1 VAEEVRTWHEE
12 VEVSAIVLNPGNY
25 RHRAVQS
32 QEECFAALF
41 TADKR
46 EQMLALAAD
55 IASEGLDPSDL
66 PILEPVDDYFRV
78 VEGNRR
84 LACIKAMENPA
95 LIPDIDGPTAAAMK
109 RYRRSFEGLGQASE
123 LPTNVLCTV
132 STDQDAINH
141 WIGLRHLPVGLHK
154 GAGRMLWD
162 TEGRV
167 RMEQALAGPGG
178 GRSAATNTQTA
189 DALAVV
195 DGLVLH
201 FPDDHKLRDL
211 IERAKKNKLTTIG
224 RLLVN
229 PENHVLLG
237 IRLEDDGV
245 RFLVERDAL
254 RRVWHRIL
262 SDAVSDT
269 LTARR
274 INLADDV
281 KDYVG
286 QEIKND
292 LPTAADRS
300 AAPVNPATQTATT
313 PAKKAA
319 AKRAKVAAPERA
331 PYRGLRLRHAS
342 EKTQKI
348 LAEVQRLTFDGS
360 PYILAALNRTLIDLF
375 TWDVMEQVQPN
386 KNVSGPSARMH
397 KVMALIEPA
406 NTKPKDRKFPLISN
420 AMEKDIGDLAIDTM
434 NGYMHRAHWHPT
446 PEIVR
451 RQAEQYGPF
460 LEGLDDAVEAH
471 LVAQQSGP
479 LTGTGQVHKTLPA

>member
-1 VAEEVRTWHEE
+1 MAEDVRTWHEE

-25 RHRAVQS
+25 RHRAVRS
-32 QEECFAALF
+32 PEECFAALF
-41 TADKR
+41 TEDKR
-46 EQMLALAAD
+46 DQMLALATD

-66 PILEPVDDYFRV
+66 PILEPVDGYFRV

-84 LACIKAMENPA
+84 FACIKAMENPA
-95 LIPDIDGPTAAAMK
+95 LIPDIDGLTSAAINS
-109 RYRRSFEGLGQASE
+109 YRKSFEGLGQATE
-123 LPTNVLCTV
+123 LPTTLLCTV

-141 WIGLRHLPVGLHK
+141 WIGLRHLPVGTHK

-189 DALAVV
+189 DALAVF
-195 DGLVLH
+195 DALVLH
-201 FPDDHKLRDL
+201 FPNDDELHDL
-211 IERAKKNKLTTIG
+211 IERAKKNKLTTVG

-229 PENHVLLG
+229 PENHVFLG
-237 IRLEDDGV
+237 IRIEDDGA

-254 RRVWHRIL
+254 RTVWHRIL

-274 INLADDV
+274 INKADDV
-281 KDYVG
+281 KDYVSR
-286 QEIKND
+286 EILDD
-292 LPTAADRS
+292 LPTAADRTP
-300 AAPVNPATQTATT
+300 APINPANQAATT

-319 AKRAKVAAPERA
+319 AKRAKVAAPERK

-342 EKTQKI
+342 EKTRKVLGEMQT
-348 LAEVQRLTFDGS
+348 LTFDGS

-375 TWDVMEQVQPN
+375 TWDVMAQVQPSN
-386 KNVSGPSARMH
+386 NVPSPSARMH

-420 AMEKDIGDLAIDTM
+420 AMEKDLGDLAIDTM
-434 NGYMHRAHWHPT
+434 NGYMHRANWHPT
-446 PEIVR
+446 PDIVR
-451 RQAEQYGPF
+451 RQAGQYGPF
-460 LEGLDDAVEAH
+460 MKVLDDIVEGH
-471 LVAQQSGP
+471 LLAQQPGP
-479 LTGTGQVHKTLPA
+479 

>member
-1 VAEEVRTWHEE
+1 VVEDLRTWHEE

-32 QEECFAALF
+32 QEECFVALF
-41 TADKR
+41 TEDKR
-46 EQMLALAAD
+46 DQMLALATD

-66 PILEPVDDYFRV
+66 PILQPIDGYFRV

-84 LACIKAMENPA
+84 FACIKAMENPS
-95 LIPDIDGPTAAAMK
+95 LIPDIDGLTPAAMSS
-109 RYRRSFEGLGQASE
+109 YRKSFEGLGQATE
-123 LPTNVLCTV
+123 LPTAVLCTV

-141 WIGLRHLPVGLHK
+141 WIGLRHLPVGSHK

-189 DALAVV
+189 DALAVF
-195 DGLVLH
+195 DGLTLH
-201 FPDDHKLRDL
+201 FPEDDELHDL

-237 IRLEDDGV
+237 IRIEDDGV
-245 RFLVERDAL
+245 RFLVGRDAL
-254 RRVWHRIL
+254 RTVWHRVL
-262 SDAVSDT
+262 NDAVSDT

-274 INLADDV
+274 INKADDV
-281 KDYVG
+281 KDYVIR
-286 QEIKND
+286 EINDD
-292 LPTAADRS
+292 LPTAADRTS
-300 AAPVNPATQTATT
+300 APINPATQEATIPT
-313 PAKKAA
+313 KKAV
-319 AKRAKVAAPERA
+319 AKRAKVAASERK

-342 EKTQKI
+342 EKTKQV
-348 LAEVQRLTFDGS
+348 LAEMQKLTFDAS

-375 TWDVMEQVQPN
+375 TWDAMAQIQPA
-386 KNVSGPSARMH
+386 KNVASPSARMH

-406 NTKPKDRKFPLISN
+406 NTKPKDRKFPLIVN

-434 NGYMHRAHWHPT
+434 NGYMHRANWHPT
-446 PEIVR
+446 PDIVR

-460 LEGLDDAVEAH
+460 LKELDDIIEAH
-471 LVAQQSGP
+471 LLTQQLGP
-479 LTGTGQVHKTLPA
+479 